1 MKAPKKGRT
10 AAKRAPSRPAS
21 GPPRAQ
27 RALPPGEDP
36 DTETNAGTDEDDGEG
51 LAGEDGKPDLE
62 QPSYG
67 TETEEG
73 RHILELLEKHQ
84 EYAGLPRS
92 GRSPP
97 PVVKRF
103 ELVEH
108 TADVGIKAFGDTL
121 NEAFENAA
129 LGMFN
134 IITDPSKVGLLQD
147 FEVIIEGDDLKTLL
161 HEWLSQLL
169 ILSQVNGMLFGGF
182 KVEMKPLQF
191 GMGLTGQALGE
202 PADPKKHVYKTE
214 IKAVTHHML
223 EVREQP
229 PMVRVLFDI

>member
-1 MKAPKKGRT
+1 MKAPKKGKA
-10 AAKRAPSRPAS
+10 AAKKAPSGPAPRPAAARRVLS
-21 GPPRAQ
+21 LRG
-27 RALPPGEDP
+27 DP
-36 DTETNAGTDEDDGEG
+36 DSVAEDAPDEDDARE
-51 LAGEDGKPDLE
+51 APVEAEAADIEK
-62 QPSYG
+62 PSYG

-84 EYAGLPRS
+84 EYAGVPQSRR
-92 GRSPP
+92 GKPP
-97 PVVKRF
+97 AVKRF
-103 ELVEH
+103 EVVEH

-134 IITDPSKVGLLQD
+134 IITDPEKVGLTQD
-147 FEVIIEGDDLKTLL
+147 FEVMIEGDDLKTLL

-182 KVEMKPLQF
+182 KVEMRPLQF

-202 PADPKKHVYKTE
+202 PADPKKHVYRTE

-229 PMVRVLFDI
+229 PMVKVLFDI